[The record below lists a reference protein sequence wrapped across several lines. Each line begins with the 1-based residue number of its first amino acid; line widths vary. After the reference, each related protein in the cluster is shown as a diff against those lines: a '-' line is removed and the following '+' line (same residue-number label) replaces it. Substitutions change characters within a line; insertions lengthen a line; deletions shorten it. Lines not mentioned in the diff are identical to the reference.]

1 MSREKSK
8 YIKYFIIF
16 SIFVLL
22 FGAIGEKSTGYNTF
36 LRWVTFASSIF
47 LTFKAFEKKIEWQR
61 YIFIAIAM
69 FFNPIIPLYLA
80 HPSWAAALNI
90 LVALLFAVVLFSSWG
105 KGDNKKLKEE
115 KNLVNINSDKQ
126 EN

>member
-1 MSREKSK
+1 MFREKSK

-22 FGAIGEKSTGYNTF
+22 FGAMGEKSTSYNTF

-61 YIFIAIAM
+61 YTFIAVAM

-80 HPSWAAALNI
+80 HPSWAAALNVV
-90 LVALLFAVVLFSSWG
+90 VALLFTVVLFSSWG
-105 KGDNKKLKEE
+105 KSNNNKSKEE
-115 KNLVNINSDKQ
+115 KKSVNINSDKQ
-126 EN
+126 GD